1 MAGSGQWLRA
11 ETGQKHWWLSQL
23 ESSVGLEVVNGLI
36 GAITAGGTD
45 TNKKKKDCSKQ
56 RARQQTPRVT
66 LVLQN
71 TYSQKEWCSVWTF
84 LLRSGAFRNALPT
97 SGGHRGSLE
106 YEGFGAITTQRWARC
121 FQFFLWICATDRG
134 KRLLKITSIRGF
146 NWKISCRFY
155 SAFHFKFKS
164 RGSGIQMEN
173 WGRSK
178 HVKLPKKVFCCKREK
193 NCY

>member
-56 RARQQTPRVT
+56 RSRQQTPRVT

-71 TYSQKEWCSVWTF
+71 TYSQKKRCSVWTF
-84 LLRSGAFRNALPT
+84 ILRTGALRNVLPT
-97 SGGHRGSLE
+97 SGEHWASFE
-106 YEGFGAITTQRWARC
+106 YEGFRAIMTQRWVRC
-121 FQFFLWICATDRG
+121 FQFFLLICATDNG
-134 KRLLKITSIRGF
+134 KRSSKNHFHSGFSLKNLKLFLPCVPFQIQ
-146 NWKISCRFY
+146 
-155 SAFHFKFKS
+155 S
-164 RGSGIQMEN
+164 RGSDVQTEN

-178 HVKLPKKVFCCKREK
+178 HVKLLKRCFSKQEK